1 MAKIVKAEFIAPDIK
16 RFEVEA
22 PLIARRQKPGQ
33 FVILRLWEKGERI
46 PVTIVDSDPQQGT
59 ITLIVQGIG
68 KTTKQMNLLEAGQ
81 EILDLVGPLGNPTP
95 IHQYGLTV
103 CVSGGVGT
111 AEALPIARALKQA
124 GNRVIAI
131 VGART
136 KELVICESELR
147 SFCDEVIIAT
157 DDGSYGVRG
166 VVTVPLREVLAR
178 TPRPD
183 FVLAVGPLPMMKAV
197 AEETRPTGIKTMVS
211 LNSIMIDGTGMC
223 GGCRATVGGKTV
235 FVCVDGPEF
244 DAHQVNFDEIAQ
256 RQKQFFSAEQ
266 EALRRFQ
273 EQHTVLDAGCRL
285 QDQVKQ
291 LEQDRD

>member
-1 MAKIVKAEFIAPDIK
+1 MAKIVRAEFIAPEIK
-16 RFEVEA
+16 RFEIEA
-22 PLIARRQKPGQ
+22 PLIARKQQPGQ

-46 PVTIVDSDPQQGT
+46 PITIVGSDHKRGT

-68 KTTKQMNLLEAGQ
+68 KTTKQLNLLEAGD

-95 IHQYGLTV
+95 IHHYGLTV

-111 AEALPIARALKQA
+111 AEALPIARALQAA

-136 KELVICESELR
+136 KELVICEAELR
-147 SFCDEVIIAT
+147 DFCDEVIVAT
-157 DDGSYGVRG
+157 DDGSYGQKG
-166 VVTVPLREVLAR
+166 LVTVPLREVLTR
-178 TPRPD
+178 VPPPN

-197 AEETRPTGIKTMVS
+197 AEEMRPTGIKTMVS
-211 LNSIMIDGTGMC
+211 LNSIMVDGTGMC

-256 RQKQFFSAEQ
+256 RQKQFHAAEQ
-266 EALRRFQ
+266 EALHIFQ
-273 EQHTVLDAGCRL
+273 EQHRILEAGCKL
-285 QDQVKQ
+285 NDQVKQ
-291 LEQDRD
+291 L